1 MCHHVDR
8 ITGELLFSTGWSEE
22 GKIKQRHKGGEGKGY
37 TNNLGGGGGM
47 VPSGQNIKFS
57 GPYYVFKEQQVA
69 VVEQRV
75 RSEQREKTGRKS
87 G

>member
-1 MCHHVDR
+1 
-8 ITGELLFSTGWSEE
+8 
-22 GKIKQRHKGGEGKGY
+22 
-37 TNNLGGGGGM
+37 M